1 MIIAQITTQLRIKMI
16 SKQFRI
22 VNAVLAV
29 IGIAAFIFF
38 QYQMRQDK
46 LGGFKEGTKEY
57 YGYQY
62 AHDNN
67 LKNVDQCAD
76 EKDDP
81 KMNINE
87 AFIKGCR
94 AYFKK

>member
-1 MIIAQITTQLRIKMI
+1 MI
-16 SKQFRI
+16 SKQFKI
-22 VNAVLAV
+22 VNGILAV

-38 QYQMRQDK
+38 QYQMRPAK
-46 LGGFKEGTKEY
+46 LGGFKEGTEEY

-62 AHDNN
+62 ARDNK
-67 LKNVDQCAD
+67 LKSADQCDD

-81 KMNINE
+81 EMNINE
-87 AFIKGCR
+87 VFIKGCM

>member
-1 MIIAQITTQLRIKMI
+1 MI

-22 VNAVLAV
+22 VNAILAV

-38 QYQMRQDK
+38 QYQMRPDK
-46 LGGFKEGTKEY
+46 LGGFKEGTEEY

-62 AHDNN
+62 ARDNN
-67 LKNVDQCAD
+67 LKSADQCDD

-81 KMNINE
+81 EMNFND

-94 AYFKK
+94 SSFEK

>member
-1 MIIAQITTQLRIKMI
+1 MI

-22 VNAVLAV
+22 VNAILAV

-38 QYQMRQDK
+38 QYQMRPDK
-46 LGGFKEGTKEY
+46 LGGFKEGTEEY

-62 AHDNN
+62 ARDNN
-67 LKNVDQCAD
+67 LKSADQCDD

-81 KMNINE
+81 EMNINE
-87 AFIKGCR
+87 KFFKGCR
-94 AYFKK
+94 TYFDK

>member
-1 MIIAQITTQLRIKMI
+1 MI

-46 LGGFKEGTKEY
+46 LGGFKEGTEEY
-57 YGYQY
+57 YGYEY
-62 AHDNN
+62 AQMNE
-67 LKNVDQCAD
+67 LKNADQCDD

-81 KMNINE
+81 EMNINE
-87 AFIKGCR
+87 AFIEGCR
-94 AYFKK
+94 KFF

>member
-1 MIIAQITTQLRIKMI
+1 MITR
-16 SKQFRI
+16 QFRI

-29 IGIAAFIFF
+29 IGIVAFIFF
-38 QYQMRQDK
+38 QYQMRVDK
-46 LGGFKEGTKEY
+46 LGEFKEGTEEY

-62 AHDNN
+62 ARDKN
-67 LKNVDQCAD
+67 LKSADQCDD
-76 EKDDP
+76 ENNNP

>member
-1 MIIAQITTQLRIKMI
+1 MI
-16 SKQFRI
+16 SKQFKI
-22 VNAVLAV
+22 VNGILAV

-67 LKNVDQCAD
+67 LKNVDQCYD

-81 KMNINE
+81 KMKHLL
-87 AFIKGCR
+87 KGASHTLRNKCLPYCSNVK
-94 AYFKK
+94 AL

>member
-1 MIIAQITTQLRIKMI
+1 MI

-22 VNAVLAV
+22 VNAILAV

-38 QYQMRQDK
+38 QYQMRPDK
-46 LGGFKEGTKEY
+46 LGGFTEGTEEY

-62 AHDNN
+62 AGDNK
-67 LKNVDQCAD
+67 LKSAEQCDD
-76 EKDDP
+76 EKNDP
-81 KMNINE
+81 AMNINE

-94 AYFKK
+94 TYFKK

>member
-1 MIIAQITTQLRIKMI
+1 MI

-38 QYQMRQDK
+38 QYQMRPAK
-46 LGGFKEGTKEY
+46 LGGFKEGTEEY
-57 YGYQY
+57 YGLSY
-62 AHDNN
+62 ALNNN
-67 LKNVDQCAD
+67 LKNEDQCD
-76 EKDDP
+76 DKKDDP

-94 AYFKK
+94 SYFKK

>member
-1 MIIAQITTQLRIKMI
+1 MIIAQTTTKLRIKMI
-16 SKQFRI
+16 SKQFKI
-22 VNAVLAV
+22 VNGILAV

-38 QYQMRQDK
+38 QHQMRPDQ
-46 LGGFKEGTKEY
+46 LGGFKEGTEEY

-62 AHDNN
+62 ARDNN
-67 LKNVDQCAD
+67 IKNADQCDD

-81 KMNINE
+81 EMNINE
-87 AFIKGCR
+87 VFIKGCR

>member
-1 MIIAQITTQLRIKMI
+1 MI

-22 VNAVLAV
+22 VNGILAI

-38 QYQMRQDK
+38 QYQMRPDT
-46 LGGFKEGTKEY
+46 LGGFKEGTEEY

-62 AHDNN
+62 ARDNN
-67 LKNVDQCAD
+67 LKNADQCDD

-81 KMNINE
+81 EMNINE
-87 AFIKGCR
+87 KFLKGCR
-94 AYFKK
+94 THFDK

>member
-1 MIIAQITTQLRIKMI
+1 MI

-22 VNAVLAV
+22 VNAILAV

-38 QYQMRQDK
+38 QYQMRPNT
-46 LGGFKEGTKEY
+46 LGGFKEGTEEY

-62 AHDNN
+62 ARDNN
-67 LKNVDQCAD
+67 LKSADQCDD

-81 KMNINE
+81 EMNIND
-87 AFIKGCR
+87 AFIKGCSSS
-94 AYFKK
+94 FEK

>member
-1 MIIAQITTQLRIKMI
+1 MI

-22 VNAVLAV
+22 VNAILAV

-38 QYQMRQDK
+38 QYQMRPDT
-46 LGGFKEGTKEY
+46 LGGFKEGTEEY

-62 AHDNN
+62 ARDNN
-67 LKNVDQCAD
+67 LKSAD

-81 KMNINE
+81 EMNIND

-94 AYFKK
+94 SSFEK

>member
-1 MIIAQITTQLRIKMI
+1 MI

-22 VNAVLAV
+22 VNAILAV

-38 QYQMRQDK
+38 QYQMRPDT
-46 LGGFKEGTKEY
+46 LGGFKEGTEEH

-62 AHDNN
+62 ARDNN
-67 LKNVDQCAD
+67 LKSADQCDD

-81 KMNINE
+81 EMNIND

-94 AYFKK
+94 SSFEK

>member
-1 MIIAQITTQLRIKMI
+1 MI
-16 SKQFRI
+16 SKEFRVI
-22 VNAVLAV
+22 STLLAI
-29 IGIAAFIFF
+29 IGLVAFLFF
-38 QYQMRQDK
+38 EYQMRPDQ
-46 LGGFKEGTKEY
+46 LGGFKEGTEEY

-62 AHDNN
+62 VRDNK
-67 LKNVDQCAD
+67 LKNADQCDD

-81 KMNINE
+81 EMNINE

>member
-1 MIIAQITTQLRIKMI
+1 MI
-16 SKQFRI
+16 SKQFKI
-22 VNAVLAV
+22 VNGILAV

-38 QYQMRQDK
+38 QYQMRPDK
-46 LGGFKEGTKEY
+46 LGGFKEGTEEY

-62 AHDNN
+62 TGDNK
-67 LKNVDQCAD
+67 LKSADQCDD

-81 KMNINE
+81 QMNIND

-94 AYFKK
+94 AYFQS

>member
-1 MIIAQITTQLRIKMI
+1 MIIAQIITQLRIKMI

-38 QYQMRQDK
+38 QYQMRPDK
-46 LGGFKEGTKEY
+46 LGGFKEGTEEY
-57 YGYQY
+57 YGYQH
-62 AHDNN
+62 ARDNN
-67 LKNVDQCAD
+67 LKNEDQCD
-76 EKDDP
+76 EKKDDS

-94 AYFKK
+94 SYFKK

>member
-1 MIIAQITTQLRIKMI
+1 MI

-22 VNAVLAV
+22 VNGILAV

-38 QYQMRQDK
+38 QYQLRPDK
-46 LGGFKEGTKEY
+46 LGGFTEGTEEY

-62 AHDNN
+62 ARDNN
-67 LKNVDQCAD
+67 LKNADQCDD

-81 KMNINE
+81 EMNINE
-87 AFIKGCR
+87 KFLKGCR
-94 AYFKK
+94 TYFDK

>member
-1 MIIAQITTQLRIKMI
+1 MI

-22 VNAVLAV
+22 INGILAV

-38 QYQMRQDK
+38 QYQMRPDK
-46 LGGFKEGTKEY
+46 LGGFKEGTEEY

-62 AHDNN
+62 ARDNN
-67 LKNVDQCAD
+67 LKNADQCDD

-81 KMNINE
+81 EMNINE
-87 AFIKGCR
+87 KFLKGCR
-94 AYFKK
+94 KYFGK

>member
-1 MIIAQITTQLRIKMI
+1 MI

-22 VNAVLAV
+22 VNAILAV

-38 QYQMRQDK
+38 QYQMRPDT
-46 LGGFKEGTKEY
+46 LGGFEEGTEEY

-62 AHDNN
+62 AQMNE
-67 LKNVDQCAD
+67 LKNADQCDD

-81 KMNINE
+81 EMNINDE
-87 AFIKGCR
+87 FLEWCKAFF
-94 AYFKK
+94 Y

>member
-1 MIIAQITTQLRIKMI
+1 MI

-22 VNAVLAV
+22 VNAILAV

-38 QYQMRQDK
+38 QYQMRPDK
-46 LGGFKEGTKEY
+46 LGGFEEGTEEY

-62 AHDNN
+62 ARDNN
-67 LKNVDQCAD
+67 LKNADQCDD

-81 KMNINE
+81 EMNINE
-87 AFIKGCR
+87 TFLKGCR
-94 AYFKK
+94 TYFDK

>member
-1 MIIAQITTQLRIKMI
+1 MI

-22 VNAVLAV
+22 VNAVVAV

-38 QYQMRQDK
+38 QNQMRPDQ
-46 LGGFKEGTKEY
+46 LGGFKEGAEEY

-62 AHDNN
+62 ARDNN
-67 LKNVDQCAD
+67 LKNADQCDD

-81 KMNINE
+81 EMNINKKFLE
-87 AFIKGCR
+87 GCR
-94 AYFKK
+94 TFFDN